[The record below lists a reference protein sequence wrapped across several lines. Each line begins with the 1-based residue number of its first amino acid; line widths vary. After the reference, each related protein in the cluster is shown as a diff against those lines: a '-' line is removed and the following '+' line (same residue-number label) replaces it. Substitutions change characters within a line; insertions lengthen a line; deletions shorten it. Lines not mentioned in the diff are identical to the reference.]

1 MHIPNP
7 AVLLLALVVP
17 AMGQDSKSDP
27 SSKADSKSDA
37 KSSSASKESKASS
50 SASSSARSSAS
61 SSAPKSTSVASTTS
75 APSSS
80 ASFPP
85 VRTGTQSFPSLSQN
99 IPVPTF
105 SIIVPDTQD
114 APFMQHSSAP
124 EGTVFIAVGAI
135 LGAFA
140 VAILLW
146 RAIVSLMLHRS
157 VERAT
162 MAQMDR
168 DTKGTGFPAP
178 PAPFYKYTDRQS
190 TTSFGQDSGP
200 QPRSTRRTNR
210 GPTPS
215 NLSQSNLFF
224 SPTANTGANAASN
237 RASGFLPSGF
247 YAGGSSTPGA
257 QPMGSNIGMTNL
269 RPDAHGHYVSASRNT
284 PPESPAMSAARGE
297 GYASSTN
304 LGAPLHPGQRAPSAY
319 LEDLLAD
326 EPASFPPSRGSPAL
340 DPTRR

>member
-1 MHIPNP
+1 
-7 AVLLLALVVP
+7 
-17 AMGQDSKSDP
+17 
-27 SSKADSKSDA
+27 
-37 KSSSASKESKASS
+37 
-50 SASSSARSSAS
+50 
-61 SSAPKSTSVASTTS
+61 
-75 APSSS
+75 
-80 ASFPP
+80 
-85 VRTGTQSFPSLSQN
+85 
-99 IPVPTF
+99 
-105 SIIVPDTQD
+105 
-114 APFMQHSSAP
+114 MQHSSAP

-162 MAQMDR
+162 LAQMDR

-178 PAPFYKYTDRQS
+178 PAPFYKYTDRES
-190 TTSFGQDSGP
+190 TGSFGQNSGA

-224 SPTANTGANAASN
+224 SPTANTGANAGGN

-257 QPMGSNIGMTNL
+257 QPMGNNIGMATL
-269 RPDAHGHYVSASRNT
+269 RPDSRGHYVNASRNT

-297 GYASSTN
+297 GNASSTN

-326 EPASFPPSRGSPAL
+326 EPASFPPSHGSPAL